1 MLRAIAL
8 CGLLSISALAQNVNW
23 PNVGNDKGGTRY
35 AALDQINRDN
45 VGKLQVAWTYRT
57 GDAGA
62 GTTIECTPVVIDGVA
77 YITTVKTKIV
87 ALDAATG
94 MQRWAFDPYAGDTAK
109 RIRASG
115 GVNRGVA
122 YWSDGQARRVL
133 VGLADGR
140 LLSLDAATG
149 QPDSAFGSSG
159 YVDLREGYRTERD
172 LTNLPYGPTSAP
184 AVFENLVYVGC
195 SNGEGH
201 PAAPGDV
208 RAFDVRSGKE
218 VWRFHTIPRPG
229 EEFGDTWEKDAW
241 KDRGGA
247 NPWAG
252 FTIDVENAILFC
264 ATGSAGPDFYGAGRK
279 GDNLFAN
286 CVLALDAR
294 TGKRLW
300 HFQTVRH
307 DLWDHDNPCPPVV
320 ITIKKDGQTNPA
332 VAQVTK
338 TGYCFL
344 LHRKTGEP
352 IFGVKDVPAPPSDV
366 PGEVAAKS
374 QPVPVKPPPLARQ
387 DLTDDQVTDLS
398 PEAAKAVREKLKA
411 LRHDGPYAPP
421 SERGTVVIPGFHG
434 GATWSGAA
442 FDPVSGTLYCNTNEA
457 PYLATLARKKEGPF
471 EPTGYAYFRDGL
483 PLPKE
488 REEAGGQAGGYPAIK
503 PPWSWLN
510 AIDVN
515 RGDFAWRSVLGEFP
529 ELTAMGIRPTG
540 TENFGGAIVTAGGI
554 VFIGATKD
562 ERFHAFNS
570 TTGQLLWKIQLPAG
584 GYATPCT
591 YMAGGKQY
599 VLIAAGGGGKQRTR
613 SGDSFV
619 AFALP

>member
-1 MLRAIAL
+1 MLRCLTL

-45 VGKLQVAWTYRT
+45 VAKLQVAWTYRT
-57 GDAGA
+57 GDAGT

-149 QPDSAFGSSG
+149 QPDAAFGSNG
-159 YVDLREGYRTERD
+159 YLDLREGYRAERE

-208 RAFDVRSGKE
+208 RAFDVRTGKE

-229 EEFGDTWEKDAW
+229 EEFGDTWENDAW

-252 FTIDVENAILFC
+252 FILDAENAILFC
-264 ATGSAGPDFYGAGRK
+264 ATGSAGPDFHGAGRK

-320 ITIKKDGQTNPA
+320 ITINKDGQTIPA

-352 IFGVKDVPAPPSDV
+352 IFGVKEVPAPPSDV

-374 QPVPVKPPPLARQ
+374 QPVPIKPPPFARQ

-398 PEAAKAVREKLKA
+398 PEAAKAVREKLKG

-457 PYLATLARKKEGPF
+457 PYLATLARKKEGQF
-471 EPTGYAYFRDGL
+471 EPTGYAYLRDGL

-503 PPWSWLN
+503 PPWGWLN

-515 RGDFAWRSVLGEFP
+515 KADFAWRSVLGEFP

-562 ERFHAFNS
+562 ERFHAFDS
-570 TTGQLLWKIQLPAG
+570 KTGRLLWKTQLPAG